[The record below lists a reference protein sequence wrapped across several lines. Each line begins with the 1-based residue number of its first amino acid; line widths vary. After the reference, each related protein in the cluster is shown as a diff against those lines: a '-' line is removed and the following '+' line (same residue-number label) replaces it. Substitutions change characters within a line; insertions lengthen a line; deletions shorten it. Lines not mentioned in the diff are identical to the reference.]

1 MDRQYIVVESDN
13 MMMVPIIMMMMYRF
27 LRNNYLWIIR
37 LNWELQLSLPLRY
50 HTFSLYFF

>member
-13 MMMVPIIMMMMYRF
+13 MMMVPIIMMMYRF